1 MKKYLL
7 SSLAI
12 AGLMFFTSGAQALD
26 FSKPYVVGEAGYSFG
41 TSNTGDAGVF
51 AVGAGYHVNE
61 YFRGDVTVG
70 YRGFGNVKVNGQK
83 TDVWSMPVLANLYM
97 TYPIHQRFSV
107 YGMGGLGMAWNKTDS
122 IRGAKGATKSNFAWT
137 AGVGI
142 DYFVNDCLSFDLG
155 YRYVDLGQA
164 RVKTRTGYDVKSK
177 SDMRSN
183 DVKLSARYYF

>member
-41 TSNTGDAGVF
+41 TSNTGDAGIL
-51 AVGAGYHVNE
+51 AIGAGYHMNE

-70 YRGFGNVKVNGQK
+70 YRGWGNVKINGKK

-107 YGMGGLGMAWNKTDS
+107 YGMGGLGMAWNKQ
-122 IRGAKGATKSNFAWT
+122 IQCVMPKGLQNPISHGRLVSVLTT
-137 AGVGI
+137 
-142 DYFVNDCLSFDLG
+142 LSMIVYHLI
-155 YRYVDLGQA
+155 
-164 RVKTRTGYDVKSK
+164 
-177 SDMRSN
+177 
-183 DVKLSARYYF
+183 